1 MDFFKTSDGSSINLF
16 RIDCIKQDGD
26 HYRVFFAGATTM
38 LISIEDYHRIS
49 GTVPVVEKKEKVV
62 KSKSSKK

>member
-38 LISIEDYHRIS
+38 LISTEDYHRIS
-49 GTVPVVEKKEKVV
+49 GVTPVVEKKDKVV
-62 KSKSSKK
+62 KNKAKKR